1 MKIHLSVAIDKPVA
15 DALIRF
21 CKKVIGDITYK
32 RSKSD
37 VVNEAVREYLLKHGE
52 II

>member
-1 MKIHLSVAIDKPVA
+1 MKINLSVAIDQSVA
-15 DALIRF
+15 DALTRF

-37 VVNEAVREYLLKHGE
+37 VVNEAVKEYLSKYG
-52 II
+52 IK